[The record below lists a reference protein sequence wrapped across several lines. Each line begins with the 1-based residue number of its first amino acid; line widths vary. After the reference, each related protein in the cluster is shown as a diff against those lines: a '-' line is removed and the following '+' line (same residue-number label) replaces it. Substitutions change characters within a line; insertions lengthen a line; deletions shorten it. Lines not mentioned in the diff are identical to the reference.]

1 MKKVIWLVSA
11 IVFIAAIIIGVKSVA
26 TKTDTKTLMFEDDE
40 MQETIKNATIQYGVR
55 EREESF
61 KSRPFNLFI

>member
-40 MQETIKNATIQYGVR
+40 MQTRISGKNT
-55 EREESF
+55 
-61 KSRPFNLFI
+61 KSAVIAEDFTNV